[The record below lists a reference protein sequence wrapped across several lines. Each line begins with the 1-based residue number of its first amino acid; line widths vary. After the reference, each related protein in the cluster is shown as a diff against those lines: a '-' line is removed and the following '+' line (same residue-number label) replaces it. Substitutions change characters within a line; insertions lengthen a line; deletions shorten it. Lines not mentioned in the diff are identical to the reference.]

1 MVLKEKRLAQA
12 AQNEHF
18 EIDASVV
25 FQLGESLITDA
36 VQALMELVKN
46 SYDADASYCKVVIST
61 SPIENPQSPF
71 HGALGSIIIE
81 DDGTGMDLDTIRS
94 GWLTISN
101 SGKRLLKK
109 RSGTTSKGR
118 TPLGDK
124 GLGRLGTQ
132 RLGKNLEMTTR
143 TAGSPIQQHVWF
155 SWDDFVDQRV
165 LSEIEIR
172 REEEPPSFSK
182 GTRLAISGL
191 RDLDVWKGDGRSELE
206 ARLSQ
211 IISPYRAVRDFV
223 VHANVDGSDLEPLE
237 LSGRLRDFA
246 QLRYS
251 LQFDG
256 DLLSIVGRARIAYLR
271 PEASADLND
280 RARFKQ
286 LIEEDNGERFF
297 AFLNTKKRAP
307 DFCMERLPESGWFV
321 SFKKVISLSMDKAA
335 LINNRPANP
344 GPFSGEVDFFS
355 LSSES
360 SAELQ
365 SIYTMQ
371 QYRETVEKLAGIKV
385 YRDGFG
391 IPVSTDWLSLGS
403 QWTKA
408 RSYYTLK
415 PQNTLG
421 YIAISAKEN
430 GNLQEKTDREGFTD
444 NAYFRNFMGLLSEFV
459 GFSADAQQFLRRGYN
474 DFCKAVERENAN
486 IPPELTPENLAVNL
500 GAVLKRA
507 AQHQYSVR
515 DAALRLNNT
524 IREADELLTGIG
536 TEDGRDLS
544 VDGVRG
550 LVTRLRE
557 HTAQAAKSV
566 MDAQEYLQ
574 EASQLSAAG
583 GVLAGQISDLREQIQ
598 QVYEIIGLGLTAEA
612 LSHEINNVITQL
624 GERTKKTSQ
633 LMKAM
638 GSKDLKLFTYFSYV
652 EAAVSALR
660 RQMTFLDPT
669 LRYAREKREE
679 IDLNAYCNDIQ
690 QHYNLH
696 FLGSSIS
703 FILVKPQRPVAFRI
717 LMNKGKVVQILDN
730 LVLNS
735 EYWLKESFRSGAARG
750 TVTLELKRPY
760 LLVSDS
766 GPGIDPT
773 VEHSLF
779 EPFVSTKGKGRGRG
793 LGLFVVQQL
802 LRSDGCDIALT
813 PRRNSKDRL
822 YQFEIDLTGV
832 LIS

>member
-1 MVLKEKRLAQA
+1 LHLARRSIVVLKEKRLAQA

-444 NAYFRNFMGLLSEFV
+444 NAYFRNLMPSSSYAG
-459 GFSADAQQFLRRGYN
+459 GTTISAR
-474 DFCKAVERENAN
+474 
-486 IPPELTPENLAVNL
+486 
-500 GAVLKRA
+500 
-507 AQHQYSVR
+507 
-515 DAALRLNNT
+515 
-524 IREADELLTGIG
+524 
-536 TEDGRDLS
+536 
-544 VDGVRG
+544 
-550 LVTRLRE
+550 
-557 HTAQAAKSV
+557 
-566 MDAQEYLQ
+566 
-574 EASQLSAAG
+574 QLSA
-583 GVLAGQISDLREQIQ
+583 RM
-598 QVYEIIGLGLTAEA
+598 
-612 LSHEINNVITQL
+612 
-624 GERTKKTSQ
+624 R
-633 LMKAM
+633 
-638 GSKDLKLFTYFSYV
+638 
-652 EAAVSALR
+652 
-660 RQMTFLDPT
+660 TFLQ
-669 LRYAREKREE
+669 
-679 IDLNAYCNDIQ
+679 N
-690 QHYNLH
+690 
-696 FLGSSIS
+696 
-703 FILVKPQRPVAFRI
+703 
-717 LMNKGKVVQILDN
+717 
-730 LVLNS
+730 
-735 EYWLKESFRSGAARG
+735 
-750 TVTLELKRPY
+750 
-760 LLVSDS
+760 
-766 GPGIDPT
+766 
-773 VEHSLF
+773 
-779 EPFVSTKGKGRGRG
+779 
-793 LGLFVVQQL
+793 
-802 LRSDGCDIALT
+802 
-813 PRRNSKDRL
+813 
-822 YQFEIDLTGV
+822 
-832 LIS
+832 